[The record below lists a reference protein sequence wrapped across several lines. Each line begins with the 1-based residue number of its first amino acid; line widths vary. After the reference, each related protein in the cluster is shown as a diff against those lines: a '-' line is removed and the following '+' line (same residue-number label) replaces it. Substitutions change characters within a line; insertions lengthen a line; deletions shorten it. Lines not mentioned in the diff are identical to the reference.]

1 MKLAFEKVIEE
12 NNLDLEN
19 LPSDIQ
25 KSITDIKKS
34 KGAIETRIQL
44 GHDVKDATIDNLKEK
59 DAELVERILD
69 HLEIDNDDDSDDEG
83 NEEGNEEEEENMFD
97 VSKYDGN
104 KIDSELSSL
113 LDQGV
118 TEINFMEI
126 RSACPLTYEL
136 LFEAYEA
143 NKENGVRT
151 SHFEMIETAPNSE
164 TFYISKL

>member
-12 NNLDLEN
+12 YNLDLEN

-44 GHDVKDATIDNLKEK
+44 GHDVKDATIENLKEK
-59 DAELVERILD
+59 DAELVERIFD
-69 HLEIDNDDDSDDEG
+69 HLEIDNDDDSDDES
-83 NEEGNEEEEENMFD
+83 NESGNEEEEENMLD

-104 KIDSELSSL
+104 KIDSELSAL

-126 RSACPLTYEL
+126 RSACPHTYEL

-151 SHFEMIETAPNSE
+151 SHFEMIETEPNSE